1 MIDLPQEYW
10 RHTTLFEIANGAGTT
25 ITLDDATKNHTFGHF
40 VRILVD
46 LDLSQRIF
54 NEIMVERE
62 GFSFYVEIHY
72 ERLPEYCNNCAI
84 IGHSIGQCKWLHNN
98 HNASKEVAKKHKE
111 NAHKGD
117 ASVTTKHPNL
127 QEARHHEVAPSNAIV
142 QPSGCSKI
150 VADEDPCIID
160 IIRSR
165 EMATT
170 LYEGD
175 AIKFVEEAYSIPV
188 ETLPLQVEDTLALAE
203 MHNGDQHCNSFA
215 DMRITGPWGDA
226 VTDMDYSNDHALD
239 VFE

>member
-1 MIDLPQEYW
+1 
-10 RHTTLFEIANGAGTT
+10 LFEIANGVGTPL
-25 ITLDDATKNHTFGHF
+25 TLDDATKNHTFGHF

-72 ERLPEYCNNCAI
+72 ERLPEYCNNCAK
-84 IGHSIGQCKWLHNN
+84 IGHSIGQCEWLHNN
-98 HNASKEVAKKHKE
+98 HNASKEVAKKQKE

-142 QPSGCSKI
+142 QPSGCNTI
-150 VADEDPCIID
+150 VVDEDPLIID

-165 EMATT
+165 EMQ
-170 LYEGD
+170 L
-175 AIKFVEEAYSIPV
+175 
-188 ETLPLQVEDTLALAE
+188 
-203 MHNGDQHCNSFA
+203 HC
-215 DMRITGPWGDA
+215 M
-226 VTDMDYSNDHALD
+226 
-239 VFE
+239 